1 MKKTE
6 KFINLWRL
14 LEKSYFTAKEAKE
27 CGVQSALINY
37 YIKIGKIRRLHRG
50 IYQGRGYN
58 YPPEIFQWEDLI
70 EAVQAV
76 PNGVVCLISA
86 LEIHDI
92 TEEIPRRHWI
102 AIPHHRTI
110 KRKGLVQIVKFRN
123 PDLGKIEIN
132 LHGIRIPIYDRE
144 RTIIDSFRL
153 LSRET
158 AIKALKFALKPG
170 DRPINLIKLQ
180 DYAEK
185 LRFNITP
192 YLETATT

>member
-1 MKKTE
+1 MSKSKKITDLY
-6 KFINLWRL
+6 KL
-14 LEKSYFTAKEAKE
+14 LRKNYFTAKEARE
-27 CGVQSALINY
+27 CGVQPALLNY
-37 YIKIGKIRRLHRG
+37 YIKIGKLKRLYRG
-50 IYQGRGYN
+50 MYQEVGFN

-70 EAVQAV
+70 EAVQSV

-86 LEIHDI
+86 LDIHDI

-102 AIPHHRTI
+102 AIPHDRTI
-110 KRKGLVQIVKFRN
+110 KRRGLVQIVKFRN
-123 PDLGKIEIN
+123 PELGKIEIN

-158 AIKALKFALKPG
+158 AIKALKFALEAS

-180 DYAEK
+180 DYAKE
-185 LRFNITP
+185 LRFNIAP